1 MLHRRRPA
9 GTAVAAV
16 SARFGRDVELCL
28 EQVAAIVRSARSR
41 GAELVVFP
49 ESTLGGY
56 VYEPA
61 VEGVQVSVAPPPAL
75 TRAYVLERLA
85 HIAGPTVICVGYTE
99 AAPGGPYS
107 SAICLNGDGILGHHR
122 KVHVPPGERAAFAA
136 GDGFEA
142 FDTPVGRMG
151 MLVCYDKVFPEAAR
165 RLTLDGA
172 EIIASLAAWPV
183 CRLRPSNR
191 VRRDR
196 EVQHFNLLDQARAVE
211 NQVVW
216 ISANQCGRLGRLR
229 FPGQAKVVCP
239 DGRILAGTG
248 SRSGLA
254 LARIDA
260 RDAVRGARLELSHL
274 ADRRPPAYA
283 TAIA

>member
-1 MLHRRRPA
+1 
-9 GTAVAAV
+9 
-16 SARFGRDVELCL
+16 
-28 EQVAAIVRSARSR
+28 
-41 GAELVVFP
+41 
-49 ESTLGGY
+49 
-56 VYEPA
+56 
-61 VEGVQVSVAPPPAL
+61 
-75 TRAYVLERLA
+75 VLERLA
-85 HIAGPTVICVGYTE
+85 PIAGPTAVCVGYTE

-107 SAICLNGDGILGHHR
+107 SAVCLNGDGILGHHR
-122 KVHVPPGERAAFAA
+122 KVHVPPGEREAFAA
-136 GDGFEA
+136 GEDFQA

-183 CRLRPSNR
+183 CRLRPSSR
-191 VRRDR
+191 MRRDR

-239 DGRILAGTG
+239 DGRVLAGTG
-248 SRSGLA
+248 SRSGVA

-283 TAIA
+283 ALA

>member
-1 MLHRRRPA
+1 M
-9 GTAVAAV
+9 
-16 SARFGRDVELCL
+16 SARFGRDVEICL
-28 EQVAAIVRSARSR
+28 EQVASIVRAARSR

-61 VEGVQVSVAPPPAL
+61 VEGARVSVEPPPAL
-75 TRAYVLERLA
+75 TRGYVLERLA

-99 AAPGGPYS
+99 AASGGPYS
-107 SAICLNGDGILGHHR
+107 SAVCLNGDGILGHHR
-122 KVHVPPGERAAFAA
+122 KVHVPPGERAAFSA
-136 GDGFEA
+136 GDDFEA

-183 CRLRPSNR
+183 CRLHPSSR

-216 ISANQCGRLGRLR
+216 VSANQCGRLGRLR

-239 DGRILAGTG
+239 DGRVLAGTG

-283 TAIA
+283 AAIA